1 MVPKDPSKGKGTSQ
15 NMKLVL
21 ATLSIPPKEDP
32 KDKAEV
38 PTIATNTQP
47 PKDTKEKP
55 VIKMK
60 K

>member
-1 MVPKDPSKGKGTSQ
+1 MAPKGLSRDKKTSQ
-15 NMKLVL
+15 NMELVL

-32 KDKAEV
+32 KDAKVSSVA
-38 PTIATNTQP
+38 ASTQSL
-47 PKDTKEKP
+47 KDPKEKL